1 MSALETASETTTVR
15 GSTPLIVISS
25 RTGNT
30 LMLAH
35 AICDAWP
42 GSVLMKPEDLPE
54 DLSIYN
60 PVLLGFWCDRGMAP
74 EDMQRAAKRFEG
86 KRIGCFATMGGN
98 PEDEKSKD
106 WMRRTSEELVASGR
120 GNTLVETFL
129 CRGRIDP
136 ELFARMTTAL
146 GVPSAKRAARR
157 RKLIR
162 TGSIYRAAWKSSE
175 ASSARTG
182 NETEKR
188 RLKSN
193 SERLLRVLR
202 ARLGPRSMEAFVGVK
217 PSNAFFLAC
226 DFRAV

>member
-1 MSALETASETTTVR
+1 MSALETASETQTTTVR

-74 EDMQRAAKRFEG
+74 EDMRRAAKRFEG

-146 GVPSAKRAARR
+146 GGTVSPEREARR
-157 RKLIR
+157 Q
-162 TGSIYRAAWKSSE
+162 AA
-175 ASSARTG
+175 
-182 NETEKR
+182 ETHPD
-188 RLKSN
+188 RLDLSRGV
-193 SERLLRVLR
+193 EIF
-202 ARLGPRSMEAFVGVK
+202 RSVFGA
-217 PSNAFFLAC
+217 NW
-226 DFRAV
+226 

>member
-1 MSALETASETTTVR
+1 MSAFETASETQTTTVR

-74 EDMQRAAKRFEG
+74 EDMRRAAKRFEG

-146 GVPSAKRAARR
+146 GGTVSP
-157 RKLIR
+157 
-162 TGSIYRAAWKSSE
+162 
-175 ASSARTG
+175 
-182 NETEKR
+182 
-188 RLKSN
+188 
-193 SERLLRVLR
+193 ERLLRVLR
-202 ARLGPRSMEAFVGVK
+202 ARLGPRSMKAFVGVK
-217 PSNAFFLAC
+217 PSNAFFL
-226 DFRAV
+226 RATSVRFELSNPFPVQVPQVRASNVRAHLPSASPASRR